1 MENSASSNLT
11 PASPAAELNR
21 KRRWGRILLAC
32 AGAAVGVVLLGSG
45 AGCWWIHTA
54 AKASL
59 PVLDG
64 EIHLAPADAGGLSA
78 AVTVRR
84 DDHGVP
90 HIEAA
95 NETDLFVA
103 EGYVTAQ
110 DRLWQMDLLRR
121 NANGELAEIFG
132 SSQLAHDKAQ
142 RVLQMRLTA
151 HRIYSNLSASDRARL
166 DAYARGV
173 NLFIA
178 QHQQTLPAE
187 FGLLFYRPRP
197 WTGED
202 GISVGLTMVQGLD
215 THFDSKLV
223 RERIAARLN
232 DEKLESDLYPVGS
245 WRDHPPTGAK
255 VEVNQP
261 QAAPKP
267 AKDGDEDDDRM
278 QTRVESAFPS
288 GAQQTAEEL
297 GSSGFVTGHDLS
309 RADNGPKMD
318 GALAPA
324 PVEDPHR
331 LRRILGLPDCEGC
344 AAGSNNWVI
353 SGQHTASGMPLLA
366 NDMHLGLLVPNIWYM
381 ADLEAPGYHVTGVT
395 LPGTP
400 GVIAGH
406 NEHVAWGFTALYADV
421 QDLYVEKLDG
431 KGNYEGNDAQWHPLT
446 VDREVIHVRG
456 GKDVE
461 LDVQST
467 EHGPLLNPIFA
478 KEKRAIA
485 LKWTLFDPSLNALP
499 IYEIDKAANWSEFS
513 AALEKWCFP
522 TQNVVY
528 SDDQGH
534 IAYHAIGKVPLRSGG
549 EGVFRT
555 PLPHETMNLRFEWGD
570 MPFAGTNPRMYIPF
584 DKMPNAFDPPS
595 GFLATAN
602 SNVSSE
608 KFQTVLTEEWVD
620 PYRAE
625 RIYKIL
631 EGRDRLTP
639 KDMLAVQTDI
649 YSEADQEL
657 AHRLASAIDHADK
670 TSANLREAAN
680 LMRNWDGRLSTDSAA
695 ASLLTKTRGE
705 LWMMLLEPKL
715 GKPLAGVYTWAEKNF
730 AQEEIVMHGGPDWL
744 PAKYKNWDN
753 FLAAA
758 VRKAMR
764 RGPLFGDVDTWTYGS
779 WHVVDLEHPLA
790 SILPDLTHFAG
801 TGALPLSGDNTTVK
815 QVGRAFGPSQRF
827 TMDWSNVDGST
838 EDIVLGESGNPLSPY
853 FRDQWKDYYEGK
865 TFALPF
871 TPAAVRRQT
880 RHTLRLLP

>member
-1 MENSASSNLT
+1 MPN
-11 PASPAAELNR
+11 AETTGSMNDSTAFKPLARR
-21 KRRWGRILLAC
+21 KRRWLRILLGAV
-32 AGAAVGVVLLGSG
+32 AGAVVLLSLATG
-45 AGCWWIHTA
+45 AACWWIRSATKEA
-54 AKASL
+54 L

-64 EIHLAPADAGGLSA
+64 EIHLGGAESGGLFA
-78 AVTVRR
+78 PVTVKR
-84 DDHGVP
+84 DQHGVP

-95 NETDLFVA
+95 SETDLFVA
-103 EGYVTAQ
+103 QGYVTAQ

-132 SSQLAHDKAQ
+132 PSQLAHDKAQ
-142 RVLQMRLTA
+142 RVLQMRVTA
-151 HRIYSNLSASDRARL
+151 RRIYSNLSGTDRARL

-178 QHQQTLPAE
+178 QHQATLPPE
-187 FGLLFYRPRP
+187 FRLLFYRPRP

-215 THFDSKLV
+215 THFDTKLV
-223 RERIAARLN
+223 RERIAAKLN
-232 DEKLESDLYPVGS
+232 NAKLEADLYPVGS
-245 WRDHPPTGAK
+245 WRDHPPTGVTVK
-255 VEVNQP
+255 TVQP

-267 AKDGDEDDDRM
+267 ANDDPDEDDDRM
-278 QTRVESAFPS
+278 QTH
-288 GAQQTAEEL
+288 
-297 GSSGFVTGHDLS
+297 VT
-309 RADNGPKMD
+309 RPAD
-318 GALAPA
+318 APA
-324 PVEDPHR
+324 GMEDPHR
-331 LRRILGLPDCEGC
+331 LRRVLGLPDCDGC

-353 SGQHTASGMPLLA
+353 SGRHTASGMPLLA
-366 NDMHLGLLVPNIWYM
+366 NDMHLSLLVPNIWYM

-421 QDLYVEKLDG
+421 QDLYIEKLDG
-431 KGNYEGNDAQWHPLT
+431 KGNFEGNDAQWHPLM

-456 GKDVE
+456 VKDVE

-467 EHGPLLNPIFA
+467 EHGPLLNPIFT
-478 KEKRAIA
+478 KENRAIA

-499 IYEIDKAANWSEFS
+499 IYEIDKAGNWAEFS
-513 AALEKWCFP
+513 AALEKWCWP

-528 SDDQGH
+528 GDDQGH
-534 IAYHAIGKVPLRSGG
+534 IGYHAVGKVPIRSMLS
-549 EGVFRT
+549 VK
-555 PLPHETMNLRFEWGD
+555 PLPHDVMNFRFEWGD
-570 MPFAGTNPRMYIPF
+570 ANFRAGQRRSPYLPFEQL
-584 DKMPNAFDPPS
+584 PNAFDPPS

-602 SNVSSE
+602 SNVTSE
-608 KFQTVLTEEWVD
+608 KFPAPLTKEWID

-631 EGRDRLTP
+631 EGRDQLTP

-670 TSANLREAAN
+670 TSAQLREAAD

-730 AQEEIVMHGGPDWL
+730 AQEEIVMHGGPEWL
-744 PAKYKNWDN
+744 PTKYRNWDN
-753 FLAAA
+753 CLAAA

-764 RGPLFGDVDTWTYGS
+764 KGPVFGDVGKWNYGS

-790 SILPDLTHFAG
+790 AILPDLGHFAG
-801 TGALPLSGDNTTVK
+801 TGPLPLSGDNTTVK

-853 FRDQWKDYYEGK
+853 FRDQWQDYYQGK
-865 TFALPF
+865 TFAMPF
-871 TPAAVRRQT
+871 TAAAVNRQT
-880 RHTLRLLP
+880 RHTLRLTP